1 MFLKLILT
9 SFIQTYRDSI
19 LEFTRKQFLSREKK
33 SVQLKDDFSPITTTS
48 LLTRVL
54 FSWEESGKEKEET
67 IRDVPKKIVMNNNK
81 K

>member
-1 MFLKLILT
+1 
-9 SFIQTYRDSI
+9 
-19 LEFTRKQFLSREKK
+19 
-33 SVQLKDDFSPITTTS
+33 VQLKDDFSPITTTS